1 LYLEILL
8 MIKLLVL
15 IIKLYIVRKVIGQN
29 MTTLNQIVLY
39 ILREGYTQKVLVF
52 VLINNIIRLI
62 MKYIFIKNY
71 LKI

>member
-1 LYLEILL
+1 